1 MAVVIEDLHWA
12 DVASRQALLTAA
24 RRLENDRVVML
35 LTSRPDTG
43 AADGWDRFCLD
54 PDRCARVVLGA
65 LSPAEVLELAL
76 GMGVALTAKDA
87 ARLHRHTSGHPLYAR
102 TLLSELTPEQLMV
115 DDGELPAPRSLA
127 STTLARLAGLPSDAR
142 ALSSALAVVN
152 QRVPLGVAGRVAG
165 LAQPTEALEGLLA
178 TGFVRW
184 WPAEAQ
190 TPVEFAHP
198 LYRAAVYDD
207 LSPTRRQDLHRAAAE
222 VLDAGAALAHRVA
235 ATDHVDDGL
244 ADEIDRAARRELG
257 EGDVSLAA
265 RYLLWASTLSSRR
278 ERAEHRLLE
287 AARLLLADGQTA
299 RAGAL
304 RPRVEA
310 CEQSPLRSLV
320 LGTLAWDDGDAA
332 TAERWLLGAPPPR
345 PARSVTTSGY

>member
-1 MAVVIEDLHWA
+1 MIWTGDL
-12 DVASRQALLTAA
+12 RLGFKALLTAA

-35 LTSRPDTG
+35 LTSRPDAG
-43 AADGWDRFCLD
+43 VADGWDRFCLD

-65 LSPAEVLELAL
+65 LSSAEVLELAQ
-76 GMGVALTAKDA
+76 GMGVALTAKEA
-87 ARLHRHTSGHPLYAR
+87 ARLHHHTGGHPLYAR

-115 DDGELPAPRSLA
+115 DDGALPAPRSLA
-127 STTLARLAGLPSDAR
+127 STTLARLAGLPSDAQ

-165 LAQPTEALEGLLA
+165 LAQATQALEGLLA

-235 ATDHVDDGL
+235 ATDHVDDNL
-244 ADEIDRAARRELG
+244 ADDIDRAARRALDED
-257 EGDVSLAA
+257 DVSLAA
-265 RYLLWASTLSSRR
+265 RYLLWASALSSRR
-278 ERAEHRLLE
+278 ERAEQRLLE
-287 AARLLLADGQTA
+287 AARLLLADGQSA
-299 RAGAL
+299 RVGAL
-304 RPRVEA
+304 RPRLEA

-320 LGTLAWDDGDAA
+320 LGTLAWDDG
-332 TAERWLLGAPPPR
+332 TPPPPSGGPWVRPVPR
-345 PARSVTTSGY
+345 PARAMTTSGY